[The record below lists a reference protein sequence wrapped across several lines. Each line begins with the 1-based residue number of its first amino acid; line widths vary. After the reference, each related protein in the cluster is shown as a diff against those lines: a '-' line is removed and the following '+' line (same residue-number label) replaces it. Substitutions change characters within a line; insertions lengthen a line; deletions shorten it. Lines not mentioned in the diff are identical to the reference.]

1 MSIIIGTDS
10 YVSVEDA
17 TTYLGNYFDTDNW
30 TSETEANKEI
40 ALKQATRRIDSL
52 NIRFSKYDRE
62 QSLEFPRSV
71 NFECFADTAGEI
83 PIRVEEATAVEA
95 LKILDDRASTDDTE
109 ETQEKGIVSQSI
121 ENTSVTY
128 DADIVKKKSKE
139 KFKLYSKEARAILNP
154 YLLKSFD
161 RSVYN
166 GENQHDIFK

>member
-1 MSIIIGTDS
+1 MITVGTDS

-17 TTYLGNYFDTDNW
+17 TTYLENYFDTENW
-30 TSETEANKEI
+30 SSETEANKEI

-52 NIRFSKYDRE
+52 NIRFSKYENE
-62 QSLEFPRSV
+62 QNLEFPRSV

-83 PIRVEEATAVEA
+83 PLRVEEATAVEA
-95 LKILDDRASTDDTE
+95 LKILDDRANTDDTE
-109 ETQEKGIVSQSI
+109 TAQEKGIVSQSI

-139 KFKLYSKEARAILNP
+139 RFKLYSKEARAIIDP

-166 GENQHDIFK
+166 GNNQLDIFK